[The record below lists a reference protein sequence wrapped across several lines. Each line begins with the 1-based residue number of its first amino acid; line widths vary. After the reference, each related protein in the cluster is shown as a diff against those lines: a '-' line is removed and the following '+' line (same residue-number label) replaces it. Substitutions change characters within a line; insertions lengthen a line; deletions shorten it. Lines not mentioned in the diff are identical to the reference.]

1 MVFVCAW
8 ACVGATLMDMSLRR
22 QSLNMRTHMPNK
34 RSSFNRK
41 PIKQHIQYHLCKEEK
56 KVCVLLLLLST
67 EPCLNERNMFAVSHV
82 QLLYTYALFFV
93 SLVLTLSFERY
104 KSDNKKKHCIFT
116 TVSWDRLCM
125 LYICLKPFLC
135 HTRTQMQPLYP
146 YTWKHMKWSGAAA
159 VVVAS
164 AALVRIPCTNICLV
178 AFRTHS

>member
-1 MVFVCAW
+1 
-8 ACVGATLMDMSLRR
+8 MSLRR

-104 KSDNKKKHCIFT
+104 KSDNKKNTAFLQQSLGTVYACCIYVKSRFYAIHAHK
-116 TVSWDRLCM
+116 CN
-125 LYICLKPFLC
+125 
-135 HTRTQMQPLYP
+135 H
-146 YTWKHMKWSGAAA
+146 YTHIHGS
-159 VVVAS
+159 
-164 AALVRIPCTNICLV
+164 I
-178 AFRTHS
+178 